1 MAEVWVGS
9 GYENNVGRRL
19 TLVGGVSIIGLDST
33 PVPIIGVGRGCRFI
47 NNPWL

>member
-9 GYENNVGRRL
+9 GYKNNVGRRL

-33 PVPIIGVGRGCRFI
+33 PAPVNSIGHRDRIISKA
-47 NNPWL
+47 

>member
-9 GYENNVGRRL
+9 GYKNNVGRRL

-47 NNPWL
+47 NNLWL